1 MNPDLVADTLCACQ
15 PLAVESIVT
24 CTRRQALGVM
34 MAAGFTVALSGCSDA
49 GLAPEIDADSIMV
62 DGTRITLRLDRLGAL
77 RSVGDA
83 YVIGAQSTIVLRT
96 AAREYRAFTN
106 VCTHSGCGIFLFE
119 RDRMRCQC
127 HGSEFDVEGRNV
139 AGPAPLPLA
148 RYTTELDEEGKTLR
162 ITRPE

>member
-1 MNPDLVADTLCACQ
+1 
-15 PLAVESIVT
+15 
-24 CTRRQALGVM
+24 M
-34 MAAGFTVALSGCSDA
+34 MATGLTVALGGCSDV
-49 GLAPEIDADSIMV
+49 GIAPETDDESIMV

-77 RSVGDA
+77 RSIGDA

-96 AAREYRAFTN
+96 GTREYRAFTN

-148 RYTTELDEEGKTLR
+148 RYTTELDEQGTTLR
-162 ITRPE
+162 ITRPG